1 MSENLKNQRYPK
13 TIESQI
19 CLDEIMLNQNN
30 FVKNQSSNN
39 SSKSNYLINNNNY
52 NNIFY
57 SNILLNSVQDFF
69 NRYEKDDK
77 KILSHKKFIIS
88 FQDLISL
95 IKEAIIA
102 QQQIDNL
109 IYCGDNNNINI
120 QNINQKFINNL
131 SYNIF
136 SYDKID
142 ISYNLNIKKQKNNLP
157 NISPN
162 IMKFRNN
169 PKMKKSY
176 ISQESISPNNI
187 KKEINSIFE
196 NIYKEVFIN
205 GNNPLDNNINQRN
218 PSKIK
223 LKKKNLAKSNNII
236 YGRNKSANINK
247 KDISPL
253 RYYKLS
259 KNRNGSQRLN
269 NTIIT
274 NNISN
279 NINYNNNNININNS
293 YNSHYKNNGSL
304 SADKSL
310 KYDKNNKLKLKKS
323 KICKNAKNNNNNN
336 NNNNE
341 LKCSDIF
348 SACENLNMIKNSGNK
363 RLLSKSTNDYNDIFL
378 KNSLKS
384 LGFSDNYN
392 INNYTDIIGYE
403 ELHLNNGIKK
413 IIVSNTHKPS
423 NLANKLL
430 ISGQKYIDDFKE
442 MNESTKKKNK

>member
-1 MSENLKNQRYPK
+1 MTENLRYPK

-19 CLDEIMLNQNN
+19 CLDEMMLDQNN
-30 FVKNQSSNN
+30 FLNNKNSNN
-39 SSKSNYLINNNNY
+39 FPKKSIINDKKN
-52 NNIFY
+52 NNIFH
-57 SNILLNSVQDFF
+57 SNILLISIQDFF

-77 KILSHKKFIIS
+77 KILSNKRFLIS

-95 IKEAIIA
+95 IKETIIA

-109 IYCGDNNNINI
+109 IYCDDNNDINI
-120 QNINQKFINNL
+120 QRINQKYINNL

-136 SYDKID
+136 SYDKIN
-142 ISYNLNIKKQKNNLP
+142 ISYNFNIKKQKNNLP

-162 IMKFRNN
+162 IMKFKNN

-205 GNNPLDNNINQRN
+205 GNNPLDNINQRN
-218 PSKIK
+218 PKKIK
-223 LKKKNLAKSNNII
+223 LKSKNILKTNNNI
-236 YGRNKSANINK
+236 YERNKSATINK

-259 KNRNGSQRLN
+259 KNRNGNQRLN

-279 NINYNNNNININNS
+279 NINYNNNNININNN
-293 YNSHYKNNGSL
+293 YNSHYKKKYSL
-304 SADKSL
+304 SADKNL
-310 KYDKNNKLKLKKS
+310 KYDKNNNIKIKKS
-323 KICKNAKNNNNNN
+323 KMLKNVQNKNDKD
-336 NNNNE
+336 E

-348 SACENLNMIKNSGNK
+348 LACENINMIKNAGNK
-363 RLLSKSTNDYNDIFL
+363 RLLSRSN
-378 KNSLKS
+378 NS
-384 LGFSDNYN
+384 FTENYN
-392 INNYTDIIGYE
+392 NKNYTDIIGYE
-403 ELHLNNGIKK
+403 ELYLNNGIKK
-413 IIVSNTHKPS
+413 IIVSNAHKPS

-442 MNESTKKKNK
+442 MNEGKKKKNI